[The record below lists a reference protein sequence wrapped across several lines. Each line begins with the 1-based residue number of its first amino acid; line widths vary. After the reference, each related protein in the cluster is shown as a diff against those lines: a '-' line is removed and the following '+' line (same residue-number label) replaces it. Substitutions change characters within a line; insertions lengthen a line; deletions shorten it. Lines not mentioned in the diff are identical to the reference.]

1 MTIGL
6 KRDFKIPVTPGP
18 GEYKHDKADPIVYE
32 HHRQTEFFHN
42 GRKEVKIDA
51 ENGPGTHDEHRNFGY
66 DSKDMTI
73 GLKKDHKIPVTPGPG
88 EYKFERANNTIYE
101 HHRENEF
108 YHNGRKDVKLDPN
121 NGPGT
126 HEEHRNFGYDSKDM
140 TIGQKRDHKIEVK
153 PGPGYYRHE
162 QADTQV
168 YEHHRANEFFH
179 NGRKEVKLDAENG
192 PGTHEEHRNFGYDTK
207 ELTIGQKREH
217 QIPKTPGPGE
227 YNHEQADK
235 LVF

>member
-1 MTIGL
+1 LVFEHHRETEFFHNGRKEVKLDAENGPGTHEEHRNFGFDSKYMTIGL

-88 EYKFERANNTIYE
+88 EYKFERANNIIYE

-140 TIGQKRDHKIEVK
+140 TIG
-153 PGPGYYRHE
+153 
-162 QADTQV
+162 
-168 YEHHRANEFFH
+168 
-179 NGRKEVKLDAENG
+179 
-192 PGTHEEHRNFGYDTK
+192 
-207 ELTIGQKREH
+207 
-217 QIPKTPGPGE
+217 
-227 YNHEQADK
+227 
-235 LVF
+235 